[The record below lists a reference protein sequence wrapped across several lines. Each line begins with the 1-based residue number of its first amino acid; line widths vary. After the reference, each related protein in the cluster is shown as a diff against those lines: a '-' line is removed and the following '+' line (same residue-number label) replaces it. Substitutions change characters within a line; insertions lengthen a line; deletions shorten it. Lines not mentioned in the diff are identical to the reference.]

1 MGLVFLAAL
10 AATVSGDAGRSGPDV
25 TRRVLGVARDPIRAG
40 LSVCPDKRYY
50 IKARQEIAALRDF
63 NQANVA
69 VGSMASETNCAG
81 R

>member
-1 MGLVFLAAL
+1 L
-10 AATVSGDAGRSGPDV
+10 SGDKRGC
-25 TRRVLGVARDPIRAG
+25 RVLGVARDPIRAG